1 MSKTPAESL
10 QVYRRDQIVS
20 AARDVIGE
28 NGYEQ
33 SSVDQ
38 IARRAGLS
46 RSTVYEYFS
55 SKEEILKG
63 SFAAHREELAEALTR
78 SIRRVRGIEAQLT
91 AFFEICLSRVDQNR
105 EFFLAISFPLPLDE
119 AAAAEG
125 PGGTEFALVIK
136 HFNDAVDRILVE
148 GFERGELPRPVSPA
162 DRTCLGTLVVGAMG
176 ARCRLEAPPAVEAS
190 AAEFAGFALRGLGP
204 AADPDPRHPK
214 EAGRG

>member
-1 MSKTPAESL
+1 LSKTPAELL
-10 QVYRRDQIVS
+10 QTFRRDQIVA

-38 IARRAGLS
+38 IAKRAGLS

-63 SFAAHREELAEALTR
+63 SFAAHREELAETLDR
-78 SIRRVRGIEAQLT
+78 SIQRARGIEAQLA

-119 AAAAEG
+119 ASAAEG

-136 HFNDAVDRILVE
+136 HFNDAVDRILE
-148 GFERGELPRPVSPA
+148 DGFVRGELLHPVSPA

-176 ARCRLEAPPAVEAS
+176 ARCRLDAPPPLEES
-190 AAEFAGFALRGLGP
+190 AAQLASFALHGLAP
-204 AADPDPRHPK
+204 ASGRDPQG
-214 EAGRG
+214 EG